1 VIPPPGNLKLTSP
14 ILWAYCFSRNQRIT
28 SSTLKFK
35 FVIRKPDSKM
45 KMNRTFLISLIVVY
59 LIAMAGCACLTP
71 SPIPTTVREVRP
83 GILQG
88 YLPMDKA
95 PNSLT
100 LLPAPPADPSAAF
113 AADQDA
119 FIKTRSL
126 INTPRWTQAIK
137 DAHLDFPA
145 APQSFSCAFNAP
157 ITQDALPNLYML
169 MHRSWTDAI
178 VATLAAKDHYKRVRP
193 FVVNKQTSC
202 TPDGEKELIKDGSY
216 PSGHTAIGWTWA
228 LILAEIDPDRA
239 DAVLS
244 RGYAFG
250 QSRVI
255 CGVHWQSDVTAGR
268 VIGAAVVA
276 KLHSDP
282 VFRAQ
287 LDAAKKELAAARAQG
302 LHPSMD
308 CKAEAA
314 ALAF

>member
-1 VIPPPGNLKLTSP
+1 MKS
-14 ILWAYCFSRNQRIT
+14 
-28 SSTLKFK
+28 
-35 FVIRKPDSKM
+35 SKM
-45 KMNRTFLISLIVVY
+45 LLTLLTAVY
-59 LIAMAGCACLTP
+59 LIAMAGCACLKP
-71 SPIPTTVREVRP
+71 SPVPATVKEVRP

-100 LLPAPPADPSAAF
+100 LLPAHPAKESAAF
-113 AADQDA
+113 AADQEA
-119 FIKTRSL
+119 FVTTRSL

-137 DAHLDFPA
+137 DANLDFPES
-145 APQSFSCAFNAP
+145 PQSFSCALNAP
-157 ITQDALPNLYML
+157 ITKGALPNLYML

-178 VATLAAKDHYKRVRP
+178 VATLAAKHHYKRVRP

-202 TPDGEKELIKDGSY
+202 TPDWEKELIKDGSY
-216 PSGHTAIGWTWA
+216 PSGHTPIGWTWA

-239 DAVLS
+239 DVILS

-250 QSRVI
+250 QSRVV

-268 VIGAAVVA
+268 IIASAVVA
-276 KLHSDP
+276 KLHSDA

-287 LDAAKKELAAARAQG
+287 LDAAKKELAAARTKG
-302 LHPSMD
+302 LQPAID
-308 CKAEAA
+308 CKAEAT

>member
-1 VIPPPGNLKLTSP
+1 MKTSKVFLMLLMSVYVI
-14 ILWAYCFSRNQRIT
+14 
-28 SSTLKFK
+28 
-35 FVIRKPDSKM
+35 M
-45 KMNRTFLISLIVVY
+45 
-59 LIAMAGCACLTP
+59 MAACTGLTP
-71 SPIPTTVREVRP
+71 SPIPVTVKEVRP

-95 PNSLT
+95 PSSLT
-100 LLPAPPADPSAAF
+100 LLPAPPAEGSAAS

-119 FIKTRSL
+119 FIATRSL
-126 INTPRWTQAIK
+126 INTPRWTKAVL
-137 DAHLDFPA
+137 DARLDFPA
-145 APQSFSCAFNAP
+145 APQSFSCALNAP
-157 ITQDALPNLYML
+157 ITQDAMPNLYML

-178 VATLAAKDHYKRVRP
+178 VATMGAKNHYQRIRP
-193 FVVNKQTSC
+193 FVVNMQASC
-202 TPDGEKELIKDGSY
+202 TPDEEKELRQDGSY

-239 DAVLS
+239 DAILS

-250 QSRVI
+250 QSRVV
-255 CGVHWQSDVTAGR
+255 CGAHWQSDVTAGR

-282 VFRAQ
+282 VFRVQ
-287 LDAAKKELAAARAQG
+287 LDAAKKELAATRAKG
-302 LHPSMD
+302 LQPAID